1 MREMNTREGIDME
14 NSVIETKNVTKKYI
28 MGNQTVSALDGVSM
42 AIKPDSF
49 VSITGTSGSGKSTLL
64 NLLGGID
71 TPTSGEVYVAGKN
84 IHAMKERELA
94 ILRRDSIGF
103 VFQRFCLVPELNV
116 EENIVFPALLKGKN
130 VDMEYMHFLCERLG
144 LMDRIMHMPSEL
156 SGGQQQRVAIARALI
171 NKPQVLLCDEPTG
184 NLDKK
189 TSNDVVRLLVELRK
203 ELSTTLVVVTHDQT
217 IAELADEKFFLED
230 GKIVKHIE

>member
-1 MREMNTREGIDME
+1 MQN
-14 NSVIETKNVTKKYI
+14 NVVETKNVMKEYA
-28 MGNQTVSALDGVSM
+28 MGNQNVRALDGVSI
-42 AIKPDSF
+42 AIRPDSF

-71 TPTSGEVYVAGKN
+71 KPTSGEVYIAGKN
-84 IHAMKERELA
+84 IASMKERELA
-94 ILRRDSIGF
+94 ALRRDSIGF

-116 EENIVFPALLKGKN
+116 EENIAFPALLKGRKM
-130 VDMEYMHFLCERLG
+130 DTEYLRFLCDRLG
-144 LMDRIMHMPSEL
+144 LTDRIMHMPSEL

-189 TSNDVVRLLVELRK
+189 TSSDVVHLLMELRR
-203 ELSTTLVVVTHDQT
+203 ELSTTLVVVTHDRML
-217 IAELADEKFFLED
+217 AELADEMLIIED
-230 GKIVKHIE
+230 GKIVQ